1 MSSFTKVEFNK
12 NYITKMIYDR
22 AIGKVYDCNGIIF
35 GGAVR
40 DKVIA
45 NHYTE
50 VYNAES
56 NDIYDTKRF
65 WNKQVHPETAHRML
79 VPKDLDICVETEAV
93 AKTLAYEIKN
103 LITSDFGVSNVKA
116 VFKYSKTPE
125 KYFNFPIA
133 SLTKLSYEVRVGAI
147 PYITNGIVLS
157 LNFDIVVPHNRN
169 IQPPFKKLDMLCNAF
184 VMSRHGGITLSRH
197 TGTAIDRMGLI
208 ERKKMEVKILSDIIE
223 FKTDFCLDYGKY
235 TKESVNYFKVV
246 QFNTDVFSRVENMAL
261 KEQPWIIRNLPFD
274 MEIESKG
281 CTETCCIC
289 MSGFKKMS
297 GKVSVSIQGSDK
309 KAKIKGGYIHNAC
322 LFKYMRNQLEEEK
335 NMANALMSI
344 NQSLDEFTNRE
355 FCFKC
360 PMRNRID
367 FVEGI
372 ASIYGATAVTAVT
385 AVTTSD

>member
-1 MSSFTKVEFNK
+1 MASFTKVEFSK
-12 NYITKMIYDR
+12 NYVTKVIYDR
-22 AIGKVYDCNGIIF
+22 AIGKAYDCNGVIF

-50 VYNAES
+50 VYNNQC
-56 NDIYDTKRF
+56 NDIYDTKKF
-65 WNKQVHPETAHRML
+65 WNKQVHPESAHRTM
-79 VPKDLDICVETEAV
+79 VPHDLDICVETESA
-93 AKTLAYEIKN
+93 AKTLAHEIKN

-116 VFKYSKTPE
+116 VYKYSKTPE

-133 SLTKLSYEVRVGAI
+133 SLTKLSFEVRVGAI
-147 PYITNGIVLS
+147 PYITNGILLN
-157 LNFDIVVPHNRN
+157 LNFDIVVPRNRN

-197 TGTAIDRMGLI
+197 TGTEIDRMGMI
-208 ERKKMEVKILSDIIE
+208 AKKKIEVKILSDIIE
-223 FKTDFCLDYGKY
+223 FKTDFCLDYRNY
-235 TKESVNYFKVV
+235 TKENVNYFKVI
-246 QFNTDVFSRVENMAL
+246 QYNTDVFERVRNMAL

-274 MEIESKG
+274 MEIESVG
-281 CTETCCIC
+281 CKDACCIC

-297 GKVSVSIQGSDK
+297 GKVAVSIKSSDEK
-309 KAKIKGGYIHNAC
+309 TKIRGGYMHNAC
-322 LFKYMRNQLEEEK
+322 IFKYMKNQLEEEK

-355 FCFKC
+355 FSLMC

-367 FVEGI
+367 FINGI
-372 ASIYGATAVTAVT
+372 SPSGDVIGGI
-385 AVTTSD
+385 